1 MVGLPPRVSSLPSAD
16 INPREAAAET
26 ELLSTCGLASQSCPF
41 YAQEGKCP
49 GQQWTDVS
57 SYIHVR
63 TTSCGR
69 QNEATLALRR
79 LQGKGPT
86 PLVTFNG

>member
-16 INPREAAAET
+16 INPREAAAAET

-69 QNEATLALRR
+69 QNEATQASEDFRET
-79 LQGKGPT
+79 GTT
-86 PLVTFNG
+86 PLDF